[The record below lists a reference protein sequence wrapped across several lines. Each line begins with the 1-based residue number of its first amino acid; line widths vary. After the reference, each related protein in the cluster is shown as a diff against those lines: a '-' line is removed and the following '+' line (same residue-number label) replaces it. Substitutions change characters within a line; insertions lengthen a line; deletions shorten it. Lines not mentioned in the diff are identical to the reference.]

1 MGIPSFYKRLLTVH
15 KGLVTKQR
23 PTVAAL
29 YLDFNCLI
37 YHCARRP
44 GFLPYDGTNHEAWE
58 KALLDE
64 IVKYVSQLWREAGQ
78 PPEVF
83 LAVDGVVPLAKIK
96 QQRLRRFK
104 SAWLSE
110 EERKLGIREGVSWDT
125 NCITPGTLFMERLG
139 LKLKEL
145 CEKKTGW
152 SVSGA
157 NEPGEGEQ
165 KVMVRVRQKA
175 AGSAIVVY
183 GLDAD
188 LILLSLLNGK
198 TRDVS
203 IFLMREDTEFGLTGE
218 SYSYLSVDVLARS
231 LWSDF
236 ESLSATDR
244 VRRIESYVAG
254 MSLLGNDFLPHS
266 LSIKVRE
273 DGHEKLAG
281 DLLELEALGCQLLTR
296 RADGYQEV
304 SRETLYLLFEKWS
317 KEEENLICHSIKK
330 KFQMKGRVAV
340 ADAAAALSARPLEWS
355 VEQEVLSIKKGQ
367 DDKPQWSLVPSWK
380 EVYHEKWMGGVDID
394 TACASY
400 IYGIQWIYDY
410 YTAQKAVDLFWM
422 YPSMLPPLWSDL
434 YQFRNKPCT
443 IVLSDRAPLLP
454 QEQLAL
460 VLPLSSWLLLRDKKL
475 RELPISYPQFWCKE
489 FSFFSVGR
497 RMLWECEANIPFFP
511 VSRLYT

>member
-15 KGLVTKQR
+15 NGLVTKQR

-44 GFLPYDGTNHEAWE
+44 GILPYDSANHETWE

-104 SAWLSE
+104 SVWLSE

-145 CEKKTGW
+145 CHKKAGW

-157 NEPGEGEQ
+157 DEPGEGEQ
-165 KVMVRVRQKA
+165 KVMVKLRQKA

-188 LILLSLLNGK
+188 LILLSLLNGR
-198 TRDVS
+198 TRVVS
-203 IFLMREDTEFGLTGE
+203 IFLMREDKEFGLTGE

-231 LWSDF
+231 LWGDF
-236 ESLSATDR
+236 ESLSSSEK
-244 VRRIESYVAG
+244 VQRIQNYVAG
-254 MSLLGNDFLPHS
+254 MSLLGNDFLP
-266 LSIKVRE
+266 
-273 DGHEKLAG
+273 
-281 DLLELEALGCQLLTR
+281 
-296 RADGYQEV
+296 
-304 SRETLYLLFEKWS
+304 
-317 KEEENLICHSIKK
+317 
-330 KFQMKGRVAV
+330 
-340 ADAAAALSARPLEWS
+340 
-355 VEQEVLSIKKGQ
+355 
-367 DDKPQWSLVPSWK
+367 
-380 EVYHEKWMGGVDID
+380 
-394 TACASY
+394 
-400 IYGIQWIYDY
+400 
-410 YTAQKAVDLFWM
+410 
-422 YPSMLPPLWSDL
+422 
-434 YQFRNKPCT
+434 
-443 IVLSDRAPLLP
+443 
-454 QEQLAL
+454 
-460 VLPLSSWLLLRDKKL
+460 
-475 RELPISYPQFWCKE
+475 
-489 FSFFSVGR
+489 
-497 RMLWECEANIPFFP
+497 P
-511 VSRLYT
+511 VSYTHLTLPTKRIV

>member
-15 KGLVTKQR
+15 KGLVTKER
-23 PTVAAL
+23 PAVAAL

-37 YHCARRP
+37 YYCTRRP
-44 GFLPYDGTNHEAWE
+44 GFLPYDGANHEVWE

-64 IVKYVSQLWREAGQ
+64 IVRYVSQLWREAGQ

-110 EERKLGIREGVSWDT
+110 EERRLGIREGISWDT

-139 LKLKEL
+139 VKLKEL
-145 CEKKTGW
+145 CQKRAGW
-152 SVSGA
+152 SSSGA
-157 NEPGEGEQ
+157 DEPGEGEQ
-165 KVMVRVRQKA
+165 KAMVKLRQKP
-175 AGSAIVVY
+175 AGSAVAIY

-188 LILLSLLNGK
+188 LILLSLLNGRA
-198 TRDVS
+198 RDVS
-203 IFLMREDTEFGLTGE
+203 VFLMREDTEFGLTGE
-218 SYSYLSVDVLARS
+218 SYSYLSVDILARS
-231 LWSDF
+231 LWNDF
-236 ESLSATDR
+236 EALSSDGKAH
-244 VRRIESYVAG
+244 RIQNYVAG

-273 DGHEKLAG
+273 DGHEKLAN
-281 DLLELEALGCQLLTR
+281 DLLELERLGCQLLIQR
-296 RADGYQEV
+296 DGYQEV
-304 SRETLYLLFEKWS
+304 SRETLYFLFEKWS
-317 KEEENLICHSIKK
+317 KEEENLVCHSIKK
-330 KFQMKGRVAV
+330 KFQMKGRTALT
-340 ADAAAALSARPLEWS
+340 DAAAELSARPLEWL
-355 VEQEVLSIKKGQ
+355 VEQEVISIKKDADG
-367 DDKPQWSLVPSWK
+367 KNQWSLLPLWK
-380 EVYHEKWMGGVDID
+380 EVYHDKWMATPID

-400 IYGIQWIYDY
+400 IYGIQWVYDY
-410 YTAQKAVDLFWM
+410 YTAQKPVDLFWM
-422 YPSMLPPLWSDL
+422 YLSLLPPLWSDL
-434 YQFRNKPCT
+434 YAFRNKACDFA
-443 IVLSDRAPLLP
+443 IKNREPLKP

-475 RELPISYPQFWCKE
+475 RELPLKYPQFWCKE
-489 FSFFSVGR
+489 FTFFSVGR

>member
-44 GFLPYDGTNHEAWE
+44 GFLPYDGANHEAWE
-58 KALLDE
+58 SSLLGE
-64 IVKYVSQLWREAGQ
+64 IGKYVSQLWREAGQ

-139 LKLKEL
+139 LKLREL
-145 CEKKTGW
+145 WEKKEGW
-152 SVSGA
+152 SSSGA
-157 NEPGEGEQ
+157 DETGECEQ
-165 KVMVRVRQKA
+165 KVMVKVRQKP

-203 IFLMREDTEFGLTGE
+203 VFLMREDTEFGLTGE

-231 LWSDF
+231 LWDDF
-236 ESLSATDR
+236 ESLSAMDR
-244 VRRIESYVAG
+244 VRRIQNYVAG

-273 DGHEKLAG
+273 DGHEKLAA

-317 KEEENLICHSIKK
+317 KQEEHLICHSIKK
-330 KFQMKGRVAV
+330 KFQMKGRASV

-355 VEQEVLSIKKGQ
+355 VEQEVISIKKVA
-367 DDKPQWSLVPSWK
+367 DDKPQWSLLPSWK

-394 TACASY
+394 LACAQY

-475 RELPISYPQFWCKE
+475 RELPVKFPQFWCKE